1 MLQFKFI
8 LKQLLLSTFTV
19 LILSSCEQESQN
31 NWKSNVINAV
41 EGDVAVVASIDFM
54 DIINKSDLINSEF
67 LPDEYKGMMNMY
79 VLNTLQ
85 SQNLGFKIEGNN
97 HIVLVTNDAGEFDY
111 VFFMADVLDEKK
123 MSKNLKFLI
132 GGKKEI
138 KDYNYLFT
146 NEGVVFGWD
155 NKNVI
160 GLFQNPLIKNKNI
173 SAISILDKLL
183 DSRTENASSSD
194 ELNAFLERNDDI
206 NAFVYLAAY
215 SKMSLSLAGLGN
227 NENQPVNIKDD
238 HFILTGNINNGN
250 ILFESSL
257 VSSEAENEMSPFMNN
272 PISSDY
278 LNYLSNDGKLISF
291 LLANINIEGVVNNP
305 KLNLQYGDLL
315 NELEKLLTPFDLN
328 SKDLNDLITGEIS
341 VSIIDLN
348 KGLDTNEDISDAFG
362 SNEDDFFNDISE
374 DEFYDFYDTYDN
386 QKTSKTP
393 EMLMA
398 IGIKN
403 KSLLINMFKKF
414 NYEVSENVI
423 IELDNEI
430 SCLLKDNNLF
440 VGSSVSLLTFLS
452 ENGKLAEYQKL
463 NIVDTPIY
471 GFINTDTGLM
481 PENFRDQINNEFG
494 TAYIGLLNEVNYI
507 EFKST
512 SNIGSLEIV
521 MENSEENALKILIN
535 SILKSF
541 SGEMPTES
549 LI

>member
-8 LKQLLLSTFTV
+8 LKQLLLSTFTI

-215 SKMSLSLAGLGN
+215 SKLSLSLAGLGD

-238 HFILTGNINNGN
+238 HVILTGNINNGN

-440 VGSSVSLLTFLS
+440 VGSSVSLLTVLS